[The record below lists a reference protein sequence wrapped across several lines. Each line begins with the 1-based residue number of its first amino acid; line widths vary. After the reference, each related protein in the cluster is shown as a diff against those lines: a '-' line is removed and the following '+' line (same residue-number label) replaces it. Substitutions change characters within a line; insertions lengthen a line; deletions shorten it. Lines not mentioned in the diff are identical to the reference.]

1 LPRCNV
7 VRTQDTTASPSA
19 SLPPSPASTSPTG
32 TLVNIETVDSPRAP
46 RRSAP
51 SVQHHDDDH
60 HHQGNAAE
68 MMDRQ
73 SPTQNAESSSH
84 YTRSTS
90 SPDIRE
96 QASVPLKPQPH
107 AAQSDDRLDDA
118 LPTPAD
124 ALQQRSSTRRR
135 SSEPIIS
142 QRIAENTAGLCEY
155 TSSNGR
161 CAGHAASQTMKSG
174 SGRATSKWLCHRH
187 LCPSCG
193 DAKPS
198 ADTICARC
206 LSTSHCQYIPQDRR
220 QLCMQQHAPGR
231 LFCASHACPTCTG
244 SKRTND
250 MACNACEA
258 AAASRSS
265 SNDDG
270 WDDTADVDGA
280 AAALIS
286 HLPDSP
292 TRQRGLRQSISL
304 STVESPHCDMRGP
317 DKHAIMKR
325 YSSASCAQGDD
336 HKPVRWCMFV
346 VFTALTLL
354 LACVEC

>member
-1 LPRCNV
+1 
-7 VRTQDTTASPSA
+7 
-19 SLPPSPASTSPTG
+19 
-32 TLVNIETVDSPRAP
+32 
-46 RRSAP
+46 
-51 SVQHHDDDH
+51 
-60 HHQGNAAE
+60 
-68 MMDRQ
+68 MMNRQ

-96 QASVPLKPQPH
+96 QASEPLKPQPH